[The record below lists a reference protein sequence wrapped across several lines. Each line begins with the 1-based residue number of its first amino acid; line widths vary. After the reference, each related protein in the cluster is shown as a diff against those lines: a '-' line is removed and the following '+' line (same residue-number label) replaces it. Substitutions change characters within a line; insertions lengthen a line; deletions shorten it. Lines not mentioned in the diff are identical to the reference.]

1 MSASQIILKEDPPKV
16 VDFASLRSIV
26 GWENPELSIIQ
37 ASIDSS
43 LFWVSLYL
51 ENQLIGCGRVIG
63 DDAMYFYVQDII
75 VNPEHQKR
83 GLGFQI
89 MQSINRYLTLH
100 CPVGSTVGLL
110 SAYGK
115 EKFYEKFG
123 FTSRDG
129 QTLGLGM
136 CKFI

>member
-1 MSASQIILKEDPPKV
+1 MSASQIILKEEPPNV

-37 ASIDSS
+37 SSIDSS

-83 GLGFQI
+83 GLGF
-89 MQSINRYLTLH
+89 
-100 CPVGSTVGLL
+100 
-110 SAYGK
+110 
-115 EKFYEKFG
+115 
-123 FTSRDG
+123 
-129 QTLGLGM
+129 
-136 CKFI
+136 